1 MLPTLAVME
10 VLSESEQDEDSSL
23 EVNPV
28 IDKTINTPT
37 IVSLVSPP
45 SPGCESQSLLP
56 DGKRGSRK
64 KIYWSGFYVIIAEAQ
79 E

>member
-1 MLPTLAVME
+1 MPSEQVMLPTLAVME
-10 VLSESEQDEDSSL
+10 VLSESEHDEDSSL
-23 EVNPV
+23 EVNNPV

-64 KIYWSGFYVIIAEAQ
+64 KIY
-79 E
+79 